1 MSIGGLG
8 QSGHRV
14 RSNKFS
20 VGGNAEVETRPV
32 KFFSSF
38 KKETKMKKKLTIFIN
53 CL

>member
-20 VGGNAEVETRPV
+20 VGGNAEVETRSV
-32 KFFSSF
+32 KFF
-38 KKETKMKKKLTIFIN
+38 KKETKMKKKLTT
-53 CL
+53 L